1 MSNDREK
8 KSLKQNLPLKFS
20 LSLYS
25 FLNYWATHWSCLSGI
40 IPLPSNVLWFQP
52 CSEALHECL
61 MTLNSLISWNLR
73 FLSLYNPDQTHSPT
87 TQQSSP
93 HAFNT
98 ITVAAAVSHFSRVRL
113 CVTPSLATFKILSSP
128 VPGHNTIFR
137 SLGWFLLIFLTFTA
151 WNTPELL
158 FLSIIISKVIHSVQ
172 RL

>member
-73 FLSLYNPDQTHSPT
+73 FLSLYNPDQTHSPP

-98 ITVAAAVSHFSRVRL
+98 ITVAAAAKSLQSCPTLCDPITSYFQNLFFTCPWAQHYFQIPWLVSPHLPDLYSLKYSRA
-113 CVTPSLATFKILSSP
+113 SLFIYN
-128 VPGHNTIFR
+128 HI
-137 SLGWFLLIFLTFTA
+137 
-151 WNTPELL
+151 
-158 FLSIIISKVIHSVQ
+158 
-172 RL
+172 